1 MFKRKLW
8 LGLTAAIAFL
18 LVILICATMI
28 AMDNAAIINNALNI
42 STSRIVNPG
51 DPDYPDDRE
60 SSEIDSEY
68 FKSEF
73 GELNEANQKK
83 LIEAA
88 WEQNVNE
95 MKEGAA
101 LLKNDEVDGKPALPL
116 AKTDSVSLF
125 GHASVDPL
133 FAGVSAGSRPNA
145 GYNPTLFDAMK
156 DDGFS
161 VNEELYNVLKNT
173 GTTRGEKGFWGIYT
187 YGSALDSE
195 DPISVYTDEVKATWA
210 DDYNDAAIVM
220 FARQGGE
227 HEDMNMYDMHAYT
240 DQERDYD
247 YRNSTRDGRQSSMAL
262 IPQEKD
268 LLGMLKEEK
277 SAGRLKKIIVLLNTS
292 SQMEVDWLDEYDVDA
307 CMFVG
312 ALGAQGARGVS
323 SILSGETNPSG
334 HLVDTYAVDSRS
346 APACVNSFEN
356 TPTYTNY
363 EEIEEYTQ
371 ENTQDQWVN
380 KGSGAYLSFQ
390 AESIYIGYKYYETRY
405 EDSVFS
411 RGNASSAKGASRGA
425 SEWSYENE
433 VVYPFGYGL
442 SYTTFDQQLEGVR
455 YDPDTDTYKVEVT
468 VTNTGKVAGK
478 SVVQVYAQ
486 TPYGDYE
493 KANKVEKSAVQ
504 LVGFGKTDILDPGEP
519 QTLTV
524 DVDRY
529 LLASY
534 DYVGAKGYILSE
546 GTYYLAIG
554 DNAHDAL
561 NNIIRAKDGDIT
573 GLVAVGGG
581 SAAGDAD
588 KVWTFES
595 GLDTQAYRLS
605 SEGVVVTNRFDDCDL
620 NYWVEDA
627 GTYLSRSDWDATYP
641 TAPTTVEAT
650 REMMDVLRGEY
661 YVKPEGSP
669 TLAEA
674 TADFGKSAEISFVT
688 MKDIAWDDDIAW
700 TAFLKQMTLE
710 DLLTVVNCQGG
721 RQPIQSVNLPET
733 KVGDGCDGIGARLP
747 YAYEDT
753 TGKWGS
759 GRIEEGRMTTTRYAS
774 KTILTGTFNHD
785 LYKRRGELMG
795 EEGLWTN
802 CTENWG
808 VGANLHRTPFNGRAF
823 EYMSEDA
830 NMNFMAAIPEV
841 IAMEKKGML
850 AGVKHFAG
858 NDQEWQRT
866 GVSTFF
872 NEQAF
877 REGALRGFEGAIR
890 VAKATSLMQAFN
902 RIGLRFASSCP
913 ALNIDVCD
921 NEWGFEGHKE
931 TDATSSQEHGYLS
944 HYATMLASGTDT
956 FCYNTIASKILL
968 AQLQETDDGNFVE
981 QYVLRAGKNF
991 FYAMS
996 RSNAVNGLTSD
1007 SIILKVTPWWQTALI
1022 SLIIVFSVLFVAGA
1036 ALLTVSK
1043 IRTEKRRV

>member
-1 MFKRKLW
+1 MLKKRLW
-8 LGLTAAIAFL
+8 LGLTTLLAFI

-28 AMDNAAIINNALNI
+28 AMDNEEIINNALHI

-51 DPDYPDDRE
+51 DPDYPEDAGDHVE
-60 SSEIDSEY
+60 VDSEY

-73 GELNEANQKK
+73 GELNEENQKK
-83 LIEAA
+83 LIEAG

-101 LLKNDEVDGKPALPL
+101 LLKNDNNALPL
-116 AKTDSVSLF
+116 STDDRVSLF
-125 GHASVDPL
+125 GHAQVDPL
-133 FAGVSAGSRPNA
+133 FAGVSAGSKPNA
-145 GYNPTLFDAMK
+145 GYNPTLYDAMIA
-156 DDGFS
+156 DGFA
-161 VNEELYNVLKNT
+161 VNTELYEMLKGT
-173 GTTRGEKGFWGIYT
+173 GTTRGAADMWGVWT
-187 YGSALDSE
+187 YGSSLNSE
-195 DPISVYTDEVKATWA
+195 DPISVYTDEIRSTWA
-210 DDYNDAAIVM
+210 NDYNDAAIVM

-227 HEDMNMYDMHAYT
+227 HEDMNMYDMKAYT

-247 YRNSTRDGRQSSMAL
+247 YRNSTREGRQSAMAL

-268 LLGMLKEEK
+268 LLGMLKSEK
-277 SAGRLKKIIVLLNTS
+277 EAGRIKKIIVLLNTS

-312 ALGAQGARGVS
+312 ALGAQGARGIS

-334 HLVDTYAVDSRS
+334 HIVDTYAVDSRS
-346 APACVNSFEN
+346 APACVNSLEN

-380 KGSGAYLSFQ
+380 KGSGAYLTFQ

-405 EDSVFS
+405 EDSVFG

-425 SEWSYENE
+425 SEWAYENE

-442 SYTTFDQQLEGVR
+442 SYTTFSQTLGDVT
-455 YDPDTDTYKVEVT
+455 YDADTDLYKVEAT
-468 VTNTGKVAGK
+468 VKNTGDVAGK

-493 KANKVEKSAVQ
+493 RENKVEKSAVQ
-504 LVGFGKTDILDPGEP
+504 LVGFGKTDILEPGESE
-519 QTLTV
+519 TVIV
-524 DVDRY
+524 DVERY

-561 NNIIRAKDGDIT
+561 NNIIRAKDPGVS

-581 SAAGDAD
+581 DAEGDAD
-588 KVWTFES
+588 KVWSFES
-595 GLDTQAYRLS
+595 DLDTQAYRLS
-605 SEGVVVTNRFDDCDL
+605 SEGAVVTNRFDDCDL
-620 NYWVEDA
+620 NYWVDGA
-627 GTYLSRSDWDATYP
+627 GTYLSRSDWDGTYP
-641 TAPTTVEAT
+641 TEPTTVAAT
-650 REMMDVLRGEY
+650 REMMDLLKGEY
-661 YVKPEGSP
+661 YEKPADSP
-669 TLAEA
+669 TVAEA
-674 TADFGKSAEISFVT
+674 TADWGKSAGINFVT
-688 MKDIAWDDDIAW
+688 MKDIEWGNDVAWEQ
-700 TAFLKQMTLE
+700 FLKQMTLE
-710 DLLTVVNCQGG
+710 ELITVVNCQGG
-721 RQPIQSVNLPET
+721 RQPITSVALPET
-733 KVGDGCDGIGARLP
+733 KVGDGCDGIGASLP
-747 YAYEDT
+747 FAYEDT
-753 TGKWGS
+753 TGVWGS
-759 GRIEEGRMTTTRYAS
+759 GRIEAGRMTTTRYAS
-774 KTILTGTFNHD
+774 KTILTGTFNRD
-785 LYKRRGELMG
+785 LYERRGELMG
-795 EEGLWTN
+795 EEGLWTK

-830 NMNFMAAIPEV
+830 NMNYMAAAPEV
-841 IAMEKKGML
+841 KAMESKGML
-850 AGVKHFAG
+850 AGVKHFAA

-890 VAKATSLMQAFN
+890 VGKASSLMQAFN

-931 TDATSSQEHGYLS
+931 TDATSSQENGYLS
-944 HYATMLASGTDT
+944 HYATMLSSGTDT
-956 FCYNTIASKILL
+956 FCYNTVAAGILL
-968 AQLQETDDGNFVE
+968 DQIESTDDGYFVD
-981 QYVLRAGKNF
+981 QYVLKAGKNF

-996 RSNAVNGLTSD
+996 RSNAINGLTSD
-1007 SIILKVTPWWQTALI
+1007 SIVLEVTPWWQIGLGVLI
-1022 SLIIVFSVLFVAGA
+1022 AVFAVLFVAGA
-1036 ALLTVSK
+1036 VLLVLSK
-1043 IRTEKRRV
+1043 VRSEKRSA